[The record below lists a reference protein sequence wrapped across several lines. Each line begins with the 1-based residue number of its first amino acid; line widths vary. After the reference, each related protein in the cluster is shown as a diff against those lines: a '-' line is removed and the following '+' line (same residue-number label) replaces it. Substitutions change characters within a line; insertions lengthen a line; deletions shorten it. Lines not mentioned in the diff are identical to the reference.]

1 MAKRSKNGAKGV
13 ADPKPAAESPHRLPA
28 SPPRK
33 NAPLLI
39 LSILLFAS
47 WFAFLLV
54 TALGG

>member
-1 MAKRSKNGAKGV
+1 MTKRSKNAAKEV
-13 ADPKPAAESPHRLPA
+13 AAAKSAAEPVPRRPA

-39 LSILLFAS
+39 LSMVLFAV

-54 TALGG
+54 TALGS

>member
-1 MAKRSKNGAKGV
+1 MAKRSKNGEKAV
-13 ADPKPAAESPHRLPA
+13 ADAKPAAESAPRFTP

-33 NAPLLI
+33 NAPLFI
-39 LSILLFAS
+39 LSIVLFAA